1 MRLRADLTRVY
12 KYTYREQSSDNGVF
26 VLAEKKKKKNL
37 IAGRYR
43 QADSVMSVTYQSL

>member
-26 VLAEKKKKKNL
+26 VLAEKKKKNL